1 MRDVLR
7 IDITWASIL
16 RVVVIALSLLVLYIA
31 REAVGVLLLAVVISL
46 GVGPFVSFFERLRLG
61 RLFGTFIVFLIGILA
76 LVTVGYFVVPVIIVE
91 LGAFVA
97 HIGDIMRLSF
107 GAFVPNLAFSNVSAW
122 LSDAAGLLGAS
133 NLSITGTVGAILNR
147 AILAIATIIIAFY
160 LTIEKDGV
168 ERLMRGILPAPYEQK
183 ALDIFSHFRTKIRHW
198 FTAQLGLSLLMG
210 LIVGLGSWALG
221 LKYPLV
227 LGLIAAVLE
236 LVPVVGS
243 IITGTVAFLIAV
255 TDSFSLGLYTV
266 ILFIVIQQLENH
278 LLVPVV
284 MGRTVE
290 VHPLMVIL
298 ALLIGGKLAGVLG
311 VFLAVPL
318 AVLVQEMLNHFAE
331 QKRQRPALDV

>member
-1 MRDVLR
+1 MRDVLK

-16 RVVVIALSLLVLYIA
+16 RVVTIALALLVLYVA
-31 REAVGVLLLAVVISL
+31 REAVSVLLLAVVISL
-46 GVGPFVSFFERLRLG
+46 GVSPFVSFFERLRLG
-61 RLFGTFIVFLIGILA
+61 RLFGTFVVFLIGVLIIA
-76 LVTVGYFVVPVIIVE
+76 TVVYFVVPVVVVE
-91 LGAFVA
+91 LGSFVA
-97 HIGDIMRLSF
+97 HMSEIVRSF
-107 GAFVPNLAFSNVSAW
+107 FGTFAPNLAFSDVSAW

-133 NLSITGTVGAILNR
+133 NLSLTGTVGAILNR
-147 AILAIATIIIAFY
+147 AILAIATIIISFY
-160 LTIEKDGV
+160 LAIEKDGV
-168 ERLMRGILPAPYEQK
+168 ERLMRSVLPAPYEQK
-183 ALDIFSHFRTKIRHW
+183 VLDVFAHFRSKIRHW

-210 LIVGLGSWALG
+210 LIVGFGSWALG

-243 IITGTVAFLIAV
+243 IITGVVAFLIAV
-255 TDSFSLGLYTV
+255 TDSFSLGIYTV
-266 ILFIVIQQLENH
+266 VLFIVIQQLENH

-290 VHPLMVIL
+290 VHPLMVIV
-298 ALLIGGKLAGVLG
+298 ALLVGGKVAGILG
-311 VFLAVPL
+311 VFLAVPI